1 MPDDIGLVVKQ
12 MRQAGV
18 TQPIVGGD
26 GYDTP
31 LLLQVGGKAA
41 NDVYFSTHA
50 FMAEDSTPQ
59 IAKFYTTYKAAYNTP
74 PENAFAALGYDTRGS
89 GRRRDQAGRLDRS
102 GQDPRRACRDA
113 RLPGHHRLDL
123 LSGRQPRAAEDGDD
137 DRRQGRQA
145 DPGGGS
151 DAELDRQALTNAG
164 RPAVPASPIV
174 FLGGSGGPAMI
185 DIEGKIVLTEIE
197 ELVDPSHTA
206 LIVIDMQRDFIE
218 PDGLFGSLGIDLSMY
233 AESRPRLAALLAA
246 ARKAGTAVMHLQNTA
261 LPDRKSDSP
270 AQIRFNLRMHKD
282 ARRNQP
288 PLRYTIP
295 GTPGHEFAPDFMPR
309 EDELVVRK
317 YRSSG
322 FWGTNLAMLLRSNG
336 IKTVVVGGCT
346 TEGCVESTAR
356 DAMFND
362 FYVVIAEDCV
372 ASDDKAQ
379 HDASMLLMR
388 HRFDI
393 ATGAEIQ
400 RLWQRHKPTQAGPR
414 K

>member
-1 MPDDIGLVVKQ
+1 
-12 MRQAGV
+12 
-18 TQPIVGGD
+18 
-26 GYDTP
+26 
-31 LLLQVGGKAA
+31 
-41 NDVYFSTHA
+41 
-50 FMAEDSTPQ
+50 
-59 IAKFYTTYKAAYNTP
+59 
-74 PENAFAALGYDTRGS
+74 
-89 GRRRDQAGRLDRS
+89 
-102 GQDPRRACRDA
+102 
-113 RLPGHHRLDL
+113 
-123 LSGRQPRAAEDGDD
+123 
-137 DRRQGRQA
+137 
-145 DPGGGS
+145 
-151 DAELDRQALTNAG
+151 
-164 RPAVPASPIV
+164 
-174 FLGGSGGPAMI
+174 MI
-185 DIEGKIVLTEIE
+185 DIEGKIVLTELE
-197 ELVDPSHTA
+197 ELVEPSHTA

-233 AESRPRLAALLAA
+233 AESRPRLATLLGA

-261 LPDRKSDSP
+261 LADRKSDSP

-295 GTPGHEFAPDFMPR
+295 GTPGHEFAPEFTPR

-336 IKTVVVGGCT
+336 IKTVIVGGCT

-388 HRFDI
+388 NRFDI
-393 ATGAEIQ
+393 ASGAEIQ
-400 RLWQRHKPTQAGPR
+400 RLWQGHKPAQAGAR
-414 K
+414 